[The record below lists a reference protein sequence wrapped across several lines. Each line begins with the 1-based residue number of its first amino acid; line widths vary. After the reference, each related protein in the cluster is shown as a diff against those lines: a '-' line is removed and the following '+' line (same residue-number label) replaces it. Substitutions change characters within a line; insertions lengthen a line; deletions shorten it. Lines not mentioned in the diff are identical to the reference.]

1 MLCVQTFMFW
11 LQPELPMT
19 HKRGSAA
26 PQRAGTMRTGLLAG
40 GVRASHV
47 EVSQRSPS
55 PAENS
60 PHSVRRIHVSFTT
73 NELRF
78 WPL

>member
-26 PQRAGTMRTGLLAG
+26 PQRRDNAHGPFG
-40 GVRASHV
+40 GR
-47 EVSQRSPS
+47 RS
-55 PAENS
+55 
-60 PHSVRRIHVSFTT
+60 R
-73 NELRF
+73 
-78 WPL
+78 